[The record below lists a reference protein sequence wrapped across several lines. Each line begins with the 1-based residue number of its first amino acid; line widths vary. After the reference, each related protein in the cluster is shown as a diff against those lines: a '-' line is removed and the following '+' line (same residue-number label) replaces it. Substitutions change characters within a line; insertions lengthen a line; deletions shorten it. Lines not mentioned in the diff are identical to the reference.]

1 MPSPILL
8 SVAEVLEKVPGSDSS
23 PVWVNPG
30 FTGIVR
36 KILSTESKT
45 TRKPMQIVTIG
56 DTTGSAEISMTIFRP
71 PTALPFREHDEIE
84 VFGAIRRTEFRGLQE
99 VSIGQD
105 TEIHVIRSGALT
117 SKLPFDREAAE
128 PPAAGR
134 KPDPKQAAL
143 PMAPATPRMVEI
155 AIEGAVR
162 VLIQKSDGGAVSI
175 VSLREDV
182 IDVAGKILSAAR
194 QIASDEK
201 VPF

>member
-71 PTALPFREHDEIE
+71 PAALPFREHDEIE

-99 VSIGQD
+99 VSISQD
-105 TEIHVIRSGALT
+105 TEIHVIRSASLS
-117 SKLPFDREAAE
+117 SKLPLERETTE
-128 PPAAGR
+128 PPAP
-134 KPDPKQAAL
+134 KMPPKQTAMPL
-143 PMAPATPRMVEI
+143 VPASPRMMEI
-155 AIEGAVR
+155 ALE
-162 VLIQKSDGGAVSI
+162 GAVSI
-175 VSLREDV
+175 IIKNSGSMVDRNGLREDV

>member
-99 VSIGQD
+99 VSISQD
-105 TEIHVIRSGALT
+105 TEIHVIRSASLS
-117 SKLPFDREAAE
+117 SKLPLERETTE
-128 PPAAGR
+128 PPAP
-134 KPDPKQAAL
+134 KMPPKQTAMPL
-143 PMAPATPRMVEI
+143 VPASPRMMEI
-155 AIEGAVR
+155 ALE
-162 VLIQKSDGGAVSI
+162 GAVSI
-175 VSLREDV
+175 IIKNSGSMVDRNGLREDV